1 SQAFEPVVRFDA
13 QQNKFLAVPI
23 DISDPAEQVFLIL
36 NGTGIRG
43 RSSLSSVAA
52 QVGGVDAE
60 VLFAGP
66 QSEFVGL
73 DQVNLRLPRGLAG
86 RGEVNVV
93 LTVDGKTANTVRINV
108 K

>member
-1 SQAFEPVVRFDA
+1 M
-13 QQNKFLAVPI
+13 
-23 DISDPAEQVFLIL
+23 
-36 NGTGIRG
+36 
-43 RSSLSSVAA
+43 
-52 QVGGVDAE
+52 
-60 VLFAGP
+60 
-66 QSEFVGL
+66 